1 MTRRPAD
8 GPLRPERLRP
18 PRRGLRRP
26 WWRWVRGGL
35 AFLVATVALTA
46 LVGDR
51 GVFETMRV
59 KREQEALA
67 ASIAALKRENASMA
81 EQIRRLRS
89 DPRAVEEA
97 ARRDLGYLR
106 RGELVFLV
114 KDVATPGATAIAP
127 ASPAAASAPATD
139 R

>member
-18 PRRGLRRP
+18 PRRGLPRS
-26 WWRWVRGGL
+26 WWRLVRGGL
-35 AFLVATVALTA
+35 AFLVATIVLNA
-46 LVGDR
+46 LVGER

-59 KREQEALA
+59 KREQQALA
-67 ASIAALKRENASMA
+67 ASIAALRRENGELAD
-81 EQIRRLRS
+81 QIRRLKS
-89 DPRAVEEA
+89 DRRAVEEA

-106 RGELVFLV
+106 KDEVVFLI
-114 KDVATPGATAIAP
+114 KDVPAPGAVDQPAP
-127 ASPAAASAPATD
+127 ASKQLPGPAA